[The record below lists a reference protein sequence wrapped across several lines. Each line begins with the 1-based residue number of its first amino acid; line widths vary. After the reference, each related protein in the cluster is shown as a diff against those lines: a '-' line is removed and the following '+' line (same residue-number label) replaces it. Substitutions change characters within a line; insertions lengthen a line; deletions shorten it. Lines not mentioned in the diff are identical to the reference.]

1 MAQTVTR
8 LQQNDWERLVD
19 RVQRGELTVDQ
30 ANVEKVRMM
39 RVQLVTNRLPAS
51 VRRALREAVK
61 RGELA
66 HMRKD
71 GHKPEAFY
79 HPAFEHLARAERA
92 AHERDVI
99 RALMS
104 ASRVFVRPFEDE

>member
-1 MAQTVTR
+1 MTR
-8 LQQNDWERLVD
+8 LQQNDWERLMD

-79 HPAFEHLARAERA
+79 HPSFEHLAHAERA
-92 AHERDVI
+92 AYERSVI
-99 RALMS
+99 RALVS
-104 ASRVFVRPFEDE
+104 ASGVFVRPFEDE